1 MPVTDRTPT
10 PGGGPTPGE
19 GPAPGDGPALARGS
33 GGASPRG
40 VGSGRA
46 AGSAL
51 AGDSA
56 RAGSARAHGRPTPD
70 GRSTRWAGH
79 RTSRREELVRA
90 ARRAVQHGGPDLSM
104 DELAAAIGTS
114 KSILY
119 RYFTDKTG
127 LQNAVGEEVLGRMR
141 IALEEA
147 AATAGGPRERISAM
161 VAVYLEMVDR
171 APHVYTFV
179 TRTEAAST
187 AGALRGF
194 VAEVADLVVDSLLP
208 ALRGEEPGDG
218 PDNETLAV
226 AHVWAAGVVG
236 LVRGAAE
243 RWIASRVDRPDER
256 GSAAITAEATA
267 RTATPSGAEGV
278 LAEMSREEMTAH
290 LANWLW
296 DGAVGVT
303 RRARRRP

>member
-1 MPVTDRTPT
+1 
-10 PGGGPTPGE
+10 
-19 GPAPGDGPALARGS
+19 
-33 GGASPRG
+33 
-40 VGSGRA
+40 
-46 AGSAL
+46 
-51 AGDSA
+51 
-56 RAGSARAHGRPTPD
+56 
-70 GRSTRWAGH
+70 
-79 RTSRREELVRA
+79 
-90 ARRAVQHGGPDLSM
+90 M

-127 LQNAVGEEVLGRMR
+127 LQTAVGEEVLGRMR

-147 AATAGGPRERISAM
+147 ASTAGGPRERISAM

-218 PDNETLAV
+218 PDDETLAV

-243 RWIASRVDRPDER
+243 RWIASRVDRPRES
-256 GSAAITAEATA
+256 GSAAGTAEVTA
-267 RTATPSGAEGV
+267 STASASSSGAPTSAVASSTAAASTAAASTPAGAEGV
-278 LAEMSREEMTAH
+278 LADMSREEMTAH

>member
-10 PGGGPTPGE
+10 PGE
-19 GPAPGDGPALARGS
+19 DSALAGGS
-33 GGASPRG
+33 GAARRG
-40 VGSGRA
+40 GDTGRA
-46 AGSAL
+46 AGSAP

-56 RAGSARAHGRPTPD
+56 PAGSARAHGRPTPD

-104 DELAAAIGTS
+104 DELAAAISTS

-127 LQNAVGEEVLGRMR
+127 LQTAVGEEVLGRMR

-218 PDNETLAV
+218 PDDVTLAV

-243 RWIASRVDRPDER
+243 RWIASRVDRPGES
-256 GSAAITAEATA
+256 GSEAAS
-267 RTATPSGAEGV
+267 TPSGAEGV

>member
-10 PGGGPTPGE
+10 PDGAP
-19 GPAPGDGPALARGS
+19 PA
-33 GGASPRG
+33 
-40 VGSGRA
+40 
-46 AGSAL
+46 
-51 AGDSA
+51 
-56 RAGSARAHGRPTPD
+56 D

-127 LQNAVGEEVLGRMR
+127 LQTAVGEEVLGRMR
-141 IALEEA
+141 VALEEA

-179 TRTEAAST
+179 TRTETASS

-218 PDNETLAV
+218 PDDETLAV
-226 AHVWAAGVVG
+226 AHLWAAGVVG

-243 RWIASRVDRPDER
+243 RWIASRVDRPGES
-256 GSAAITAEATA
+256 GPATGGPAVGEPTAGGPGAGAPAASTGGAAASTGGMP
-267 RTATPSGAEGV
+267 TPTGAESV
-278 LAEMSREEMTAH
+278 LAVMSREEMTTH